1 MTAGYIILGRPD
13 WTRPRLAPEGDRLA
27 AIRWH
32 DGAANIWIGSSKA
45 PMQLVTDLR
54 PYRLRD
60 FHWGADGRGL
70 VLTLDDPGGRRRG
83 LAWLDLRSGSV
94 TSARVP

>member
-1 MTAGYIILGRPD
+1 MTAGYIILGLPD

-45 PMQLVTDLR
+45 PMQLVTDCG
-54 PYRLRD
+54 
-60 FHWGADGRGL
+60 HGGCATSSGAPTAAG
-70 VLTLDDPGGRRRG
+70 
-83 LAWLDLRSGSV
+83 WC
-94 TSARVP
+94 